1 MRFVCAEDEPSGE
14 ESLPE
19 QIPWQLLQAI
29 AIIQLTLESRWIE
42 PYVCTIPFQLAV
54 YQTMSILAAMGK
66 SQRLPLPYKF

>member
-29 AIIQLTLESRWIE
+29 AIIQLYLESRWIE
-42 PYVCTIPFQLAV
+42 PIRPVQYPFSLLSP
-54 YQTMSILAAMGK
+54 MSILAAMGK